1 MIQSVVATGL
11 ILLFVILSHG
21 QVRDEI
27 RKPASCESAAAVMDF
42 AVIDTRKLPDS
53 YLIIVARLGK
63 RERSNLNQIRL
74 ANAEEYVLRRGS
86 DLKYVLAVGQRTS
99 GLGRLELYV
108 GGRLYQIMPYEK
120 NAKGYCIPGREG
132 W

>member
-11 ILLFVILSHG
+11 ILSFVILSHG
-21 QVRDEI
+21 QVRDET

-42 AVIDTRKLPDS
+42 AVIDTRKLPDT

>member
-21 QVRDEI
+21 QVRDET

-42 AVIDTRKLPDS
+42 AVIDTRKLPDT

>member
-1 MIQSVVATGL
+1 MIQSVVSTGL

-21 QVRDEI
+21 QVRDET

-42 AVIDTRKLPDS
+42 AVIDTRKLPDT